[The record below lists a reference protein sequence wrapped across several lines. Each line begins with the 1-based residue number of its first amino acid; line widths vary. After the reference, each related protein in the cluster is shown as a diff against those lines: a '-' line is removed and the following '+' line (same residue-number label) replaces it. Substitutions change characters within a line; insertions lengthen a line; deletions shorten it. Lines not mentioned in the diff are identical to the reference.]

1 MYSTISSGAHR
12 WRRYIYIYQKKSLE
26 SEHHPKLRP
35 LIKKMKTKRK
45 YKAKEYSTVRKGE
58 KNRTIGIKTRIED
71 EKNSREPFPLIKKN
85 RPDQPNNYKKGNPK
99 KSIKSVRIET
109 VKRGGVRVKGSP
121 RRRRG
126 CSRRMWGRRWRW
138 WWGYVCCSYIA
149 SVL

>member
-12 WRRYIYIYQKKSLE
+12 WRRDIYISKKE
-26 SEHHPKLRP
+26 SRIRTPSKAAP
-35 LIKKMKTKRK
+35 FNKKKRK
-45 YKAKEYSTVRKGE
+45 QKGNIKRKNILQWEKGK

-85 RPDQPNNYKKGNPK
+85 RPNQPNNYKKGNPK